1 MCTGQEEMCVANGIR
16 KLLMSAALGAVM
28 TTPVMAQGL
37 AGAYL
42 AARQAGFDGDYA
54 AAAQYFTQALVR
66 DPDNPQLLENA
77 VLAQLSLGQ
86 IDRALPI
93 AQKIEAQDL
102 RSQVA
107 QMVLMTA
114 EAEAEDFAAVRA
126 RTEAG
131 TGVGPL
137 VDGLMKAWAALGEG
151 RMSTA
156 LEEFD
161 ALADESG
168 LRGFSMYHKALAL
181 ASVGDFESAEEILGG
196 PEAGAMQLTRRG
208 AMARAEVL
216 SQLERNAEAIE
227 LIDSSFGTD
236 LDPGLRDMRA
246 ALDAGERLPFTHVRT
261 ARDGMAE
268 VFYSVA
274 GALRNEAS
282 TDYTLLYTRIAET
295 LRPDH
300 VDAILLSADLLDQM
314 ERYDL
319 AVATYRK
326 VPADH
331 SAYHAAEM
339 GRADA
344 LRKSGKPDAAIE
356 VLQKLTETHGD
367 LPIVHTTLGDT
378 YRSQKDY
385 ASAAKAYDDAIALID
400 EADDSQWFVFYAR
413 GICHERLDQW
423 DQAEADFRRALEIRP
438 DQPQVLNYLGYSLV
452 IKNMKLDEALDMI
465 ERAAAAR
472 PDSGYIIDSLGWVLF
487 QLGRYD
493 EAVEHMERA
502 AELMPV
508 DPVVNDH
515 LGDVYWAVGRTL
527 EAQFQWKRALSF
539 VDPDDPDGEADP
551 DRIRRK
557 LEVGLDEVRAE
568 EGAPPLRVANDDG

>member
-1 MCTGQEEMCVANGIR
+1 VATGLRRI
-16 KLLMSAALGAVM
+16 LISAALSAVLAA
-28 TTPVMAQGL
+28 PVAAQGL

-42 AARQAGFDGDYA
+42 AARQAGFQGDYLA
-54 AAAQYFTQALVR
+54 MARYYTQALVR
-66 DPDNPQLLENA
+66 DPGNPQLLENA

-86 IDRALPI
+86 LDRAVPI
-93 AQKIEAQDL
+93 AQKIEAQGL

-107 QMVLMTA
+107 QMVLMA
-114 EAEAEDFAAVRA
+114 SDVEAENYAAIRD
-126 RTEAG
+126 RTEEG

-137 VDGLMKAWAALGEG
+137 VDGLVRAWAALGEG
-151 RMSTA
+151 RMSVA
-156 LEEFD
+156 LDEFD
-161 ALADESG
+161 AMANEPG
-168 LRGFSMYHKALAL
+168 LRGFSLYHKALAL
-181 ASVGDFESAEEILGG
+181 ASVGDFESAEAILGG
-196 PEAGAMQLTRRG
+196 PDAGAMQLTRRG

-216 SQLERNAEAIE
+216 SQLERNEDAID
-227 LIDSSFGTD
+227 LIDRSFGTD

-246 ALDAGERLPFTHVRT
+246 ALVAGERLPFTHVRN

-274 GALRNEAS
+274 GALQNEA
-282 TDYTLLYTRIAET
+282 TDDYTLLYTRLAET

-300 VDAILLSADLLDQM
+300 VDAILASADLLDRMQQ
-314 ERYDL
+314 YDL
-319 AVATYRK
+319 AVATFRR
-326 VPADH
+326 VPSDH

-385 ASAAKAYDDAIALID
+385 ASAAQAYDDAIALID

-487 QLGRYD
+487 QLGRFE

>member
-1 MCTGQEEMCVANGIR
+1 MATGLRRI
-16 KLLMSAALGAVM
+16 LISAALSAVLAA
-28 TTPVMAQGL
+28 PVAAQGL

-42 AARQAGFDGDYA
+42 AARQAGFQGDYLA
-54 AAAQYFTQALVR
+54 MARYYTQALVR
-66 DPDNPQLLENA
+66 DPGNPQLLENA

-86 IDRALPI
+86 LDRAVPI
-93 AQKIEAQDL
+93 AQKIEAQGL

-107 QMVLMTA
+107 QMVLMA
-114 EAEAEDFAAVRA
+114 SDVEAENYAAIRD
-126 RTEAG
+126 RTEEG

-137 VDGLMKAWAALGEG
+137 VDGLVRAWAALGEG
-151 RMSTA
+151 RMSVA
-156 LEEFD
+156 LDEFD
-161 ALADESG
+161 AMANEPG
-168 LRGFSMYHKALAL
+168 LRGFSLYHKALAL
-181 ASVGDFESAEEILGG
+181 ASVGDFESAEAILGG
-196 PEAGAMQLTRRG
+196 PDAGAMQLTRRG

-216 SQLERNAEAIE
+216 SQLERNEDAID
-227 LIDSSFGTD
+227 LIDRSFGTD

-246 ALDAGERLPFTHVRT
+246 ALVAGERLPFTHVRN

-274 GALRNEAS
+274 GALQNEA
-282 TDYTLLYTRIAET
+282 TDDYTLLYTRLAET

-300 VDAILLSADLLDQM
+300 VDAILASADLLDRMQQ
-314 ERYDL
+314 YDL
-319 AVATYRK
+319 AVATFRR
-326 VPADH
+326 VPSDH

-385 ASAAKAYDDAIALID
+385 ASAAQAYDDAIALID

-487 QLGRYD
+487 QLGRFE